1 MHWQLLDSYDVHLG
15 VFQTNNTS
23 SIDWTSIEQSSQPP
37 DISSTAWSAI
47 FANLEAST
55 GPTWGDYVQYLD
67 SEAQYLGTLGEN
79 VTDISQL
86 YGFEI
91 QQADGLSPITQLGA
105 SVDASMPTPGSLSL
119 SFSRFFSP
127 SITGR
132 NTMGPLGMGWSDTW
146 QTSLAVQ
153 SDGTVIVTEPGGV
166 QRIFRPVF
174 SRTTGSY
181 TSTSPAITAS

>member
-1 MHWQLLDSYDVHLG
+1 MPNYQYYRPINFNLG
-15 VFQTNNTS
+15 VLQASNTAP
-23 SIDWTSIEQSSQPP
+23 IDWSSLEHPRSRPTSALLPGAPSSPTSKP
-37 DISSTAWSAI
+37 TRARPGATTCSTSTARP
-47 FANLEAST
+47 ST
-55 GPTWGDYVQYLD
+55 WAP
-67 SEAQYLGTLGEN
+67 LGED

-119 SFSRFFSP
+119 SFSRFFTP

-132 NTMGPLGMGWSDTW
+132 NTMGPLGMGWSDSW

-166 QRIFRPVF
+166 QRTSSPTAVNSRP
-174 SRTTGSY
+174 SY
-181 TSTSPAITAS
+181 FDQPGDYGV